1 MVVLAEIV
9 VWLVLVLA
17 IKLMFVCDREL
28 GFGWLGLTARDFSE
42 PRFEF
47 CGRFRSVGFMLSSLD

>member
-1 MVVLAEIV
+1 MAVCCLGRVT
-9 VWLVLVLA
+9 WLSR
-17 IKLMFVCDREL
+17 MFVVAVNLVSGMR
-28 GFGWLGLTARDFSE
+28 FSSQIIMIKSE